1 MASTIG
7 MNHDHPTYRKL
18 HPPPAGG
25 QFHPI
30 DEIPERDVLGGAREG
45 AGSLRSSSVVLHC
58 IAWLFRS
65 DPRPSSLTE
74 LGFLFL
80 FWVVVVGKRRRR
92 RRNNMGR
99 NNDGKGDV
107 IALFD
112 VDGTLT
118 YPRLVN
124 SVFFAASFLF
134 LVFFFPLLLL
144 LVLSPRLHL
153 ASTVLCERSW
163 NCVVWQ

>member
-1 MASTIG
+1 
-7 MNHDHPTYRKL
+7 
-18 HPPPAGG
+18 
-25 QFHPI
+25 
-30 DEIPERDVLGGAREG
+30 
-45 AGSLRSSSVVLHC
+45 
-58 IAWLFRS
+58 
-65 DPRPSSLTE
+65 
-74 LGFLFL
+74 
-80 FWVVVVGKRRRR
+80 VVVGKRRRR

>member
-1 MASTIG
+1 MKSQNG
-7 MNHDHPTYRKL
+7 M
-18 HPPPAGG
+18 
-25 QFHPI
+25 
-30 DEIPERDVLGGAREG
+30 
-45 AGSLRSSSVVLHC
+45 
-58 IAWLFRS
+58 
-65 DPRPSSLTE
+65 
-74 LGFLFL
+74 
-80 FWVVVVGKRRRR
+80 FWVVHGRVLGHSGRLLLCCIALHDCSEVTHGHHRSRSWGFCFCFGLWWWAKEEEEEDD
-92 RRNNMGR
+92 NNMGR

-134 LVFFFPLLLL
+134 LVFFFFPLLLL
-144 LVLSPRLHL
+144 LLSPRLHL